1 MRVFLSWSGEQSHKV
16 ALALKDW
23 LPNVLQALD
32 AWISSADIEKGEA
45 WFARI
50 SDELVNSGGV
60 GIFCLTAENLNAPW
74 LAYEAGA
81 IASADRGRVATF
93 LFGVKGSSVH
103 PPLGL
108 FQNTDSASKDD
119 VYKLVQMLNGRL
131 PYPVKEAVVT
141 RAFDMYWPSLES
153 ALSKIQSAAPP
164 AAGKKSEKDD
174 LLQEILA
181 VVRRIEKDRFAPL
194 TAGNLGIGIPAG
206 GLLGGV
212 GVPTAVQGPAP
223 VFSGAIGS
231 TAVGADAFSGSSVRL
246 ASVGMSAV
254 NPNAPAG
261 TL

>member
-1 MRVFLSWSGEQSHKV
+1 
-16 ALALKDW
+16 LALKEW

-45 WFARI
+45 WFSRI

-108 FQNTDSASKDD
+108 FQNTDASSKED
-119 VYKLVQMLNGRL
+119 VYKLIQTLNGRL
-131 PYPVKEAVVT
+131 QCPLKEAVLV
-141 RAFDMYWPSLES
+141 RAFDIHWPSLES
-153 ALSKIQSAAPP
+153 ELGRIKSAGPPTAGSKT
-164 AAGKKSEKDD
+164 EKDD

-181 VVRRIEKDRFAPL
+181 VVRRIEKDRFVPL
-194 TAGNLGIGIPAG
+194 IPGNLGIGLPAG
-206 GLLGGV
+206 GLLGGF

-223 VFSGAIGS
+223 VIPGGLGSTAIGGGAIGGGPLRATS
-231 TAVGADAFSGSSVRL
+231 IELKTDTPTGGLNTHF
-246 ASVGMSAV
+246 
-254 NPNAPAG
+254 P
-261 TL
+261 TLK